1 MFNSSDVE
9 FGKEIALIKA
19 KKKVMKNDMVC
30 INKNLNKLY
39 RMRYKIE
46 RLLTE
51 RQKEHYYAFDYFSN
65 LGHELIKKCK

>member
-30 INKNLNKLY
+30 IDKKIKKFY
-39 RMRYKIE
+39 RMRYKLE
-46 RLLTE
+46 NLLAE
-51 RQKEHYYAFDYFSN
+51 RQKEHYHAFDYFVN
-65 LGHELIKKCK
+65 LERELIKKCK